1 MKNFEQISF
10 IGLLTFLLFFLSL
23 LLGFY
28 LNEDLLNKGTFN
40 DFHNTWGLV
49 QALKENLNTD
59 YSNNEWGSLHFPLHY
74 IILSRINFL
83 IEDKYFLRFFFCF
96 LSALVPILFYLN
108 LKVKFE
114 SVNKNVLLILASLIF
129 ILPTFRSCAIW
140 ANYQVTSLIFF
151 LLSSLFFLKWIKE
164 ENYKKINLN
173 VMLNLTFLALAV
185 YCVQYYAIIYL
196 YFMLIY
202 FQKLEFKNFI
212 LISLLVFLFS
222 LPGFFM
228 IFYHPRAASVTFS
241 SNIYNSLLI
250 NSSILGFWLIPI
262 FAPLILN
269 GKKFFENKKNFFIF
283 SSIFFTLLV
292 FIFSIYFDYNP
303 KIGGGFFLKLSN
315 LFFHNN
321 ILFYILSIVSFILL
335 SYLSKEDKN
344 NLLLILLLL
353 FGFSAW
359 YIFQKYFEPLFLILF
374 FLYFNSKI
382 PKEFLNQN
390 KNLLFLV
397 IYVILYMLSAQIYSF
412 YNLVEV
418 I

>member
-1 MKNFEQISF
+1 M
-10 IGLLTFLLFFLSL
+10 
-23 LLGFY
+23 
-28 LNEDLLNKGTFN
+28 
-40 DFHNTWGLV
+40 
-49 QALKENLNTD
+49 
-59 YSNNEWGSLHFPLHY
+59 
-74 IILSRINFL
+74 
-83 IEDKYFLRFFFCF
+83 
-96 LSALVPILFYLN
+96 
-108 LKVKFE
+108 
-114 SVNKNVLLILASLIF
+114 
-129 ILPTFRSCAIW
+129 
-140 ANYQVTSLIFF
+140 
-151 LLSSLFFLKWIKE
+151 
-164 ENYKKINLN
+164 
-173 VMLNLTFLALAV
+173 
-185 YCVQYYAIIYL
+185 
-196 YFMLIY
+196 
-202 FQKLEFKNFI
+202 
-212 LISLLVFLFS
+212 
-222 LPGFFM
+222 
-228 IFYHPRAASVTFS
+228 
-241 SNIYNSLLI
+241 
-250 NSSILGFWLIPI
+250 
-262 FAPLILN
+262 PLILN
-269 GKKFFENKKNFFIF
+269 VKKFFENKKNFFIF

-412 YNLVEV
+412 YNLVEF